1 MKFFIIILF
10 IIFQSCSFDNK
21 SGIWTNENDKISD
34 QNQKDDFIV
43 LSATSNIFNKTI
55 PKQNNFNF
63 KIFNTYKNNN
73 WNDIFFNKNNNL
85 INLKYNNSNKLIFK
99 SKKITRQNLSSHV
112 LYQNNNLITHDYKGN
127 ILVYSIE
134 ENKIID
140 KFNFYKNRYKKFKKT
155 LNLIV
160 ENNII
165 FVTDSLGYVYAYDF
179 LKKEILWAKNY
190 KIPFRS
196 NLKIIKNKLA
206 AANQSNTLYFLNK
219 FNGEIIKL
227 IPTEET
233 PIKNKFINNLASFEN
248 NTFFLNTYGSLY
260 SIQNDSSRVTWFINL
275 NETLDTSLNNLFFG
289 SQIVINND
297 LIAITSKKFL
307 YLINKNNG
315 SVIYKK
321 NFSSFIRPL
330 IIENNLFIITENNLL
345 VAVDIKKKEIIYS
358 YDINEKISKY
368 LNIKKKTVDFKDIL
382 IANNQ
387 IFIFLKNSYLLKF
400 SLDGELEKV
409 NKLPS
414 KMISKPI
421 IVNGALVYLD
431 KNNKIFIID

>member
-10 IIFQSCSFDNK
+10 ILFQSCSFDNK
-21 SGIWTNENDKISD
+21 SGIWTKENDKISVK
-34 QNQKDDFIV
+34 NQKDDFII
-43 LSATSNIFNKTI
+43 LSATRNIFNQTI

-63 KIFNTYKNNN
+63 KIYNTYKNSN

-99 SKKITRQNLSSHV
+99 SKKITRHNLSNYA
-112 LYQNNNLITHDYKGN
+112 LYQNDNLITHDYKGN
-127 ILVYSIE
+127 IFVYSIE

-140 KFNFYKNRYKKFKKT
+140 KFNFYKNRYKKFNKN

-165 FVTDSLGYVYAYDF
+165 FVSDNFGYIYAYDF
-179 LKKEILWAKNY
+179 FEKKILWAKNY

-196 NLKIIKNKLA
+196 NLKIIKKRLV
-206 AANQSNTLYFLNK
+206 AANQSNTIYFLDK
-219 FNGEIIKL
+219 LNGEIIKL

-233 PIKNKFINNLASFEN
+233 PIKNKFINNLAYYEN
-248 NTFFLNTYGSLY
+248 DTFFLNTYGSLY
-260 SIQNDSSRVTWFINL
+260 SIQNESARVSWFINL
-275 NETLDTSLNNLFFG
+275 NETFDTSLDNLFFG

-307 YLINKNNG
+307 YLINKKNG

-321 NFSSFIRPL
+321 NFSSLMRPI
-330 IIENNLFIITENNLL
+330 IIENNIFIITENNLL
-345 VAVDIKKKEIIYS
+345 IAVDIKKKQIIYS

-368 LNIKKKTVDFKDIL
+368 LNIKKKKVDLKDIL

-400 SLDGELEKV
+400 SLDGELKKV

-414 KMISKPI
+414 KMNSSPI
-421 IVNGALVYLD
+421 IVNGALVYIN
-431 KNNKIFIID
+431 KNNKILIID

>member
-127 ILVYSIE
+127 IFVYSIE

-140 KFNFYKNRYKKFKKT
+140 KFNFYKNKYKKFKKT

>member
-10 IIFQSCSFDNK
+10 ILFQSCSFDNK
-21 SGIWTNENDKISD
+21 SGIWTKENDKISVK
-34 QNQKDDFIV
+34 NQKDDFII
-43 LSATSNIFNKTI
+43 LSATRNIFNQTI

-63 KIFNTYKNNN
+63 KIYNTYKNSN

-99 SKKITRQNLSSHV
+99 SKKITRHNLSNYA
-112 LYQNNNLITHDYKGN
+112 LYQNDNLITHDYKGN
-127 ILVYSIE
+127 IFVYSIK

-140 KFNFYKNRYKKFKKT
+140 KFNFYKNRYKKFNKN

-165 FVTDSLGYVYAYDF
+165 FVTDNFGYIYAYDF
-179 LKKEILWAKNY
+179 LEKKILWAKNY

-196 NLKIIKNKLA
+196 NLKIIKKRLV
-206 AANQSNTLYFLNK
+206 AANQSNTIYFLDK
-219 FNGEIIKL
+219 LNGEIIKL

-233 PIKNKFINNLASFEN
+233 PIKNKFINNLAYYEN
-248 NTFFLNTYGSLY
+248 DTFFLNTYGSLY
-260 SIQNDSSRVTWFINL
+260 SIQNESARVSWFINL
-275 NETLDTSLNNLFFG
+275 NETFDTSLDNLFFG

-307 YLINKNNG
+307 YLINKKNG

-321 NFSSFIRPL
+321 NFSSLMRPI
-330 IIENNLFIITENNLL
+330 IIENNIFIITENNLL
-345 VAVDIKKKEIIYS
+345 IAVDIKKKQIIYS

-368 LNIKKKTVDFKDIL
+368 LNIKKKKVDLKDIL

-400 SLDGELEKV
+400 SLDGELKKV

-414 KMISKPI
+414 KMNSSPI
-421 IVNGALVYLD
+421 IVNGALVYLN
-431 KNNKIFIID
+431 KNNKILIID